1 MQPFADSH
9 EANLNINLDGL
20 EVAKYMA
27 FAPKLKDEVKSGLV
41 DTRLN
46 VGFRQ
51 EKDKQDLYVSG
62 TIALR
67 DADVQTHAG
76 APLVKAGR
84 LAVDL
89 DRMEPLAHKAHVK
102 SIELDGFGLLA
113 TRRRRAESG
122 DGLPAGRRATAP
134 AKAPAAAPAAAGPG
148 LGGCRFGRAGAAQG
162 RGGAVVLCRRPHRD
176 QGRETRV
183 CRRTGASGPGKLD
196 IGPVNVDIANLA
208 STGTSLPNSMPRSRS
223 PTARPSSTPANWPQA
238 GHAERHAGN
247 RGRAPARLLGV
258 VAARAAQP
266 VR

>member
-1 MQPFADSH
+1 MVAAGAGWHDAAFRGSR

-27 FAPKLKDEVKSGLV
+27 FAPKLKDAEVKSGLV

-89 DRMEPLAHKAHVK
+89 DRVEPLAHKAHVK

-113 TRRRRAESG
+113 TR
-122 DGLPAGRRATAP
+122 DGALDLATAFLKRQVCDAP

-148 LGGCRFGRAGAAQG
+148 LGGCRFGR
-162 RGGAVVLCRRPHRD
+162 RRRPRPRRCR
-176 QGRETRV
+176 GPMPSTASRSRMRTRV
-183 CRRTGASGPGKLD
+183 CRRTRAVGAGQAG

-208 STGTSLPNSMPRSRS
+208 STGTSLPNSMPHHDRQR
-223 PTARPSSTPANWPQA
+223 PDHQAVRRTRLRRAR
-238 GHAERHAGN
+238 
-247 RGRAPARLLGV
+247 
-258 VAARAAQP
+258 
-266 VR
+266 